1 MADLERKI
9 VTASRS
15 VLGDQAYAAEIYN
28 TVVDEWD
35 EARSLANV
43 SVRQVGDE
51 FYGLSVRPFEDPR
64 TGGQRYAVY
73 ASYEEEDL
81 SDFNSLKSAQAAY
94 RERVVARAGD
104 RSTAWTATDVRAAQ
118 ALQTKNGYSVGS
130 DLTRPTAREAAAMQE
145 SLLDLAGEQTEL
157 TITAERELT
166 VEAEAIDGISDE
178 ERELLAEYDQ
188 QREAAAEAE
197 QPEEAELSAAEQ
209 FVLSEEFLAPY
220 EAERAAREAEAEASI
235 QASTGTY
242 TPQEWSALL
251 DGFGDPQIEEGEAEY
266 DADRF
271 APSQYGEDGLRE
283 LTAGEIETRE
293 ALWEAIYEHGED
305 LGNEAVVSAYNSAIA
320 ATQQAE
326 EAELD
331 RVAEAAVA
339 EIWSER
345 GEFLAELQQ
354 EAGATEEQ
362 QGALA
367 ASIESLRAGE
377 WLAVDNAFEEEGAEA
392 EQQKQAAA
400 AAAQESLRASEWLTQ
415 QPAEAEEQSPQT
427 APVAQP
433 VPAAAPAE
441 VAEQA
446 APAEVAEQSGAGVE
460 PSEVVQ
466 AELVAEATPAP
477 GLREAMGEL
486 LQALQEHE
494 EYQARPEYD
503 QLTAL
508 WSSGEQFWNQAGAL
522 VSHYG
527 QELREDVRMQGAVR
541 GVGTFLAD
549 GIAGASTRMS
559 GWMIANEAADH
570 PVTRALQKLAGAA
583 QNWAE
588 RLRGNDPVAAF
599 EEFRGRA
606 DAVSTLV
613 AAEREQ
619 LEQTPQV
626 RDGGELEGGESAAD
640 LVAELFD
647 GAPVERMHEA
657 VAAAEAAEVT
667 GQAPKQERPK
677 AAALAAQGSGIE
689 L

>member
-9 VTASRS
+9 VTESRS

-28 TVVDEWD
+28 TVVVDWD

-43 SVRQVGDE
+43 SVRQVGTE

-166 VEAEAIDGISDE
+166 VEAETIDGISDE

-188 QREAAAEAE
+188 QREAAAEAEAE

-367 ASIESLRAGE
+367 ASIESLRASE
-377 WLAVDNAFEEEGAEA
+377 WLAEDNALDEEA
-392 EQQKQAAA
+392 ETGEPGATAAA
-400 AAAQESLRASEWLTQ
+400 AESLRASEWLNQ
-415 QPAEAEEQSPQT
+415 QPAEAEEQSTQT
-427 APVAQP
+427 APAAQP

-466 AELVAEATPAP
+466 AELVEEAAPAP

-486 LQALQEHE
+486 LQALQENE

-508 WSSGEQFWNQAGAL
+508 WASGEQFWNQAGAL